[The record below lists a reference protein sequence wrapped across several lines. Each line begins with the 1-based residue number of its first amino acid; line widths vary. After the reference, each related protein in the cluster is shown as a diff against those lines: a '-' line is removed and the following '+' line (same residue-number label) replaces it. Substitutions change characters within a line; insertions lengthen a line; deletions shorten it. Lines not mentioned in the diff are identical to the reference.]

1 MRKKL
6 PQPSEKRILV
16 MNKHC
21 CCICE
26 NDGMFKEVV
35 IHHID
40 GNNSNNEMENL
51 AVLCLQHA
59 SLADAGLQK
68 GKLGS
73 WKKLTP
79 SEVREYKKHWET
91 KVGIEK
97 KFERRQF
104 PLYQKKHFEILY
116 EFEIAKIKNE
126 ILSLSDND
134 KRLKEKFDYLD
145 QLVIEEF
152 ISGLEIRKLLLGA
165 YWDIALQTIDR
176 NRVPKMLS
184 KVILG
189 LFKHLIG
196 PHEVKIDARDKRLI
210 LKSME
215 PLGTL
220 GSFSAEFNPDL
231 RVLSN
236 ACTAFYELSE
246 IAKWYN
252 LKGVNEKIV
261 KELIK
266 IRKDCSKY
274 ESEKKSVWIKNERL
288 KRVNIVKRIIKKVK
302 LLRL

>member
-1 MRKKL
+1 MRKHLPRKL
-6 PQPSEKRILV
+6 EKRILV

-40 GNNSNNEMENL
+40 GDNSNNEIENL

-59 SLADAGLQK
+59 SMADTGLK
-68 GKLGS
+68 RGKLGS
-73 WKKLTP
+73 GKKLTP

-97 KFERRQF
+97 KFQRRQF
-104 PLYQKKHFEILY
+104 PLYQRKHFEILY

-126 ILSLSDND
+126 ILSLNDND
-134 KRLKEKFDYLD
+134 KRLREKFDYLD

-152 ISGLEIRKLLLGA
+152 ISGLELRKLLLEA
-165 YWDIALQTIDR
+165 YGDIALQSINGDK
-176 NRVPKMLS
+176 VPKMLS
-184 KVILG
+184 KAILG

-196 PHEVKIDARDKRLI
+196 PHEVKIQARDKKLI
-210 LKSME
+210 LKSIE

-231 RVLSN
+231 RVLLN
-236 ACTAFYELSE
+236 ACNAFYELSE
-246 IAKWYN
+246 IAKWYK
-252 LKGVNEKIV
+252 LKAVKEKIV

-266 IRKDCSKY
+266 IREDCSQY
-274 ESEKKSVWIKNERL
+274 ESEKKSVRIKNERL
-288 KRVNIVKRIIKKVK
+288 KRVDIVKRIIKKVR
-302 LLRL
+302 LL